1 MRGLANQLA
10 YINRMVACA
19 WGWMAL
25 VVALWLMGI
34 PLRAV
39 AEELAPGPST
49 PALLDQSARTYTTP
63 KAIAAFLDHG
73 FTFQRDEELFGEAD
87 RWQAPE
93 EFVARTA
100 GDCEDYALL
109 ARALLRRNGIE
120 AYVFSVF
127 GKEGYAHTVC
137 VFKDDR
143 GRYNLIDGG
152 KLRHLGATS
161 LDAVASWLYPAW
173 TVSGI
178 AEQAGAHGQMVNR
191 LTNSHLASFSAFTDP
206 IASVS
211 F

>member
-1 MRGLANQLA
+1 MGWTVLA
-10 YINRMVACA
+10 VAI
-19 WGWMAL
+19 
-25 VVALWLMGI
+25 WLMGI

-39 AEELAPGPST
+39 AEEIPPEPST
-49 PALLDQSARTYTTP
+49 PRLLDQLASTYTTP
-63 KAIAAFLDHG
+63 KAVANFLHHT
-73 FTFQRDEELFGEAD
+73 FTFKRDEDLFGEAD
-87 RWQAPE
+87 RWQSPE
-93 EFVARTA
+93 EFVARKA

-152 KLRHLGATS
+152 ALRHLGATS

-178 AEQAGAHGQMVNR
+178 AEQAGAHGQMVNQR
-191 LTNSHLASFSAFTDP
+191 TNSHLASFSAFTDP
-206 IASVS
+206 IAASVS

>member
-1 MRGLANQLA
+1 MR
-10 YINRMVACA
+10 M
-19 WGWMAL
+19 GWMVLA
-25 VVALWLMGI
+25 VALWLMGI
-34 PLRAV
+34 PLRAA
-39 AEELAPGPST
+39 AEET
-49 PALLDQSARTYTTP
+49 PANALRIPLPTQTTLQATEQPTPTLLDELAGTYTTP
-63 KAIAAFLDHG
+63 KAVAAFLHKA
-73 FTFQRDEELFGEAD
+73 FTFQGDEALFGEAD
-87 RWQAPE
+87 RWQSPE
-93 EFVARTA
+93 EFVARKA

-152 KLRHLGATS
+152 KLRHLGAIS

-178 AEQAGAHGQMVNR
+178 AEQVGAHGQMVKQ
-191 LTNSHLASFSAFTDP
+191 LTNSHLASFHAFTDP
-206 IASVS
+206 IASIS

>member
-1 MRGLANQLA
+1 MR
-10 YINRMVACA
+10 M
-19 WGWMAL
+19 GWMVLAVAIWL
-25 VVALWLMGI
+25 VGT

-39 AEELAPGPST
+39 AEEPAPGPST
-49 PALLDQSARTYTTP
+49 PALLDQLARTYTTP
-63 KAIAAFLDHG
+63 KAIAAFLHHG

-93 EFVARTA
+93 EFVARKT

-109 ARALLRRNGIE
+109 ARALMRRNGIE

-137 VFKDDR
+137 VFMDAR
-143 GRYNLIDGG
+143 GRYHVIDGDT
-152 KLRHLGATS
+152 LRNLHVKS

-173 TVSGI
+173 TVGGI
-178 AEQAGAHGQMVNR
+178 AEQVGAHGQMVEQ
-191 LTNSHLASFSAFTDP
+191 LTNPHPASFQAFTDP
-206 IASVS
+206 IASVL

>member
-1 MRGLANQLA
+1 MRMRWTVLA
-10 YINRMVACA
+10 VAI
-19 WGWMAL
+19 WL
-25 VVALWLMGI
+25 VGT

-49 PALLDQSARTYTTP
+49 PILLDQLARTYTTP
-63 KAIAAFLDHG
+63 KAIAAFLHHG

-137 VFKDDR
+137 VFMDAW
-143 GRYNLIDGG
+143 GQYHVIDGD
-152 KLRHLGATS
+152 KLRDLHVKS
-161 LDAVASWLYPAW
+161 LVAVASWLYPAW

-178 AEQAGAHGQMVNR
+178 AEQVGAHGQMVEQ
-191 LTNSHLASFSAFTDP
+191 LTNSHPASFQAFTDP
-206 IASVS
+206 IANVV